1 MSALRDIV
9 AKVGGLYDRGVP
21 VRLAFDQMQ
30 RGIVAQVMSPD
41 AFVLMAHA
49 VCRPYLIKIKKD
61 GTHEEVDARLPRS
74 LAVMYLDWRGK
85 WDLPV
90 LNGIASVPLLQDD
103 GGIKSGDGYDSA
115 SGMWCENVPDLAE
128 LVPEQPTK
136 DDARAALAL
145 IRDAF
150 KTFCFADAVT
160 VYDADCGV
168 PVVDVSKSPG
178 RDESA
183 FLVALL
189 TAVCRPSLHL
199 APGVLLRAAAMSGA
213 GAGKGLLARYMCI
226 IAFGREPHA
235 VTAGGTAEE
244 LDKRIASELI
254 EGSPALFLDNLNNTA
269 FKSKLLASAITER
282 PARVRLLGRSQM
294 VTLCATAFVILTG
307 NGLTVSEDLARRFV
321 AVD

>member
-1 MSALRDIV
+1 M
-9 AKVGGLYDRGVP
+9 
-21 VRLAFDQMQ
+21 
-30 RGIVAQVMSPD
+30 
-41 AFVLMAHA
+41 
-49 VCRPYLIKIKKD
+49 
-61 GTHEEVDARLPRS
+61 
-74 LAVMYLDWRGK
+74 
-85 WDLPV
+85 
-90 LNGIASVPLLQDD
+90 
-103 GGIKSGDGYDSA
+103 
-115 SGMWCENVPDLAE
+115 
-128 LVPEQPTK
+128 PEQPTK

-178 RDESA
+178 RDKSA
-183 FLVALL
+183 ILVALL

-254 EGSPALFLDNLNNTA
+254 EVLPHCS
-269 FKSKLLASAITER
+269 SI
-282 PARVRLLGRSQM
+282 
-294 VTLCATAFVILTG
+294 I
-307 NGLTVSEDLARRFV
+307 
-321 AVD
+321 